1 MLIIAVGLTT
11 MGPIFHYTGYTV
23 AIIFILFYK
32 KNNIPQIMSD
42 VWHHNKLNIILLF
55 ILILYL
61 TISYYITA
69 TNLSSY
75 LKNISIPLEM
85 CIGVFLSIIIL
96 DTKEKIKTFTNAVAI
111 MMVMTIIFLY
121 IQFYF
126 GYSIRSIYVMTTYYG
141 LGWITCCLASYVLY
155 YMFFNKAKKLI
166 LDILILSLLGVS
178 LITAFSLGT
187 WLAAFC
193 QVCIAIFLA
202 YRYNPENL
210 QKKLIYSSILV
221 LAIAALLNFFY
232 KNIILDMF
240 LAQFMQL
247 AAVDNIHD
255 FTSARNEIWNITCII
270 IRENPW
276 FGTGYDT
283 LFDMYPVYFA
293 KYKEILGLVVETQF
307 TPHNM
312 YLGMAQESGIPSI
325 ILFVLFIISV
335 TYKSLKDICLEEN
348 RFKIITIMYLSSLL
362 ILGLT
367 GDHIF
372 YDRRD
377 FAVLCWTAIG
387 LGMINIKAKYYKD

>member
-155 YMFFNKAKKLI
+155 YMFFNKAKK
-166 LDILILSLLGVS
+166 
-178 LITAFSLGT
+178 
-187 WLAAFC
+187 
-193 QVCIAIFLA
+193 
-202 YRYNPENL
+202 
-210 QKKLIYSSILV
+210 IYFRH
-221 LAIAALLNFFY
+221 LNT
-232 KNIILDMF
+232 I
-240 LAQFMQL
+240 
-247 AAVDNIHD
+247 
-255 FTSARNEIWNITCII
+255 SARRKFNNSI
-270 IRENPW
+270 
-276 FGTGYDT
+276 FTG
-283 LFDMYPVYFA
+283 
-293 KYKEILGLVVETQF
+293 
-307 TPHNM
+307 NM
-312 YLGMAQESGIPSI
+312 AG
-325 ILFVLFIISV
+325 
-335 TYKSLKDICLEEN
+335 
-348 RFKIITIMYLSSLL
+348 RFLSSLYRHFSS
-362 ILGLT
+362 IQIQSREST
-367 GDHIF
+367 KKTYIF
-372 YDRRD
+372 
-377 FAVLCWTAIG
+377 
-387 LGMINIKAKYYKD
+387 